1 MYLFGQK
8 RQVFHIRKIDTGGMF
23 ESTAGVYMTEDGKFR
38 AFLQD
43 GWGAGVA
50 GKTFESPSDARKD
63 IERLAEK
70 YL

>member
-1 MYLFGQK
+1 MYLFGEN
-8 RQVFHIRKIDTGGMF
+8 REVPLVETIDTGGMF
-23 ESTAGVYMTEDGKFR
+23 DSKVGVYKTPEGKYR

-50 GKTFESPSDARKD
+50 GKTKNSLAEATKD
-63 IERLAEK
+63 IERLTRK